1 MDNRQYN
8 GGHSTK
14 GKAGRKPKADEIKL
28 IEQLDSI
35 LAPDILW
42 QNVSELITDR
52 QDLQAMKLWINYRY
66 GQPKQQ
72 MQIEDKKEFNIDP
85 QPYFDALREA
95 MLRDPDFDDYE

>member
-35 LAPDILW
+35 LTPDALW
-42 QNVSELITDR
+42 ENVAQLITDK
-52 QDLQAMKLWINYRY
+52 QDIQALKLWISYRY
-66 GQPKQQ
+66 GQPKQALQ
-72 MQIEDKKEFNIDP
+72 VEQSNATFDP
-85 QPYFDALREA
+85 ERYAKILEKHFEN
-95 MLRDPDFDDYE
+95 

>member
-1 MDNRQYN
+1 MDNRHHN

-35 LAPDILW
+35 LAPNVLW
-42 QNVSELITDR
+42 QNVAQLIIGK
-52 QDLQAMKLWINYRY
+52 QDIQALKLWISYRY

-72 MQIEDKKEFNIDP
+72 MQIEEKEVAQVDP
-85 QPYFDALREA
+85 QAYINALREA
-95 MLRDPDFDDYE
+95 MLADPEFDDFD

>member
-1 MDNRQYN
+1 MDKRQYN

-28 IEQLDSI
+28 IEQLDTI

-42 QNVSELITDR
+42 ENVAQLITGK
-52 QDLQAMKLWINYRY
+52 QDIQALKLWISYRY

-72 MQIEDKKEFNIDP
+72 MQVEDKEVVQIDP
-85 QPYFDALREA
+85 QAYIEALREA
-95 MLRDPDFDDYE
+95 MLRDPDFDDFD

>member
-35 LAPDILW
+35 LTPDALW
-42 QNVSELITDR
+42 ENVAQLITDKK
-52 QDLQAMKLWINYRY
+52 DIQALKLWISYRY

-72 MQIEDKKEFNIDP
+72 MQIEEKQVAQVDP
-85 QPYFDALREA
+85 QAYIDALREA
-95 MLRDPDFDDYE
+95 MLRDPDFDDFD

>member
-1 MDNRQYN
+1 MDKRQYN

-42 QNVSELITDR
+42 ENVAQLITDKK
-52 QDLQAMKLWINYRY
+52 DIQALKLWISYRY

-72 MQIEDKKEFNIDP
+72 MQVEDKEVAQVDP
-85 QPYFDALREA
+85 QAYIDALREA
-95 MLRDPDFDDYE
+95 MLADPEFDDYD

>member
-35 LAPDILW
+35 LAPDALW
-42 QNVSELITDR
+42 ENVAQLITDK
-52 QDLQAMKLWINYRY
+52 QDIQALKLWISYRY
-66 GQPKQQ
+66 GQPKQALQ
-72 MQIEDKKEFNIDP
+72 VEQSNTSFDPERYAQILEKHFEN
-85 QPYFDALREA
+85 
-95 MLRDPDFDDYE
+95 